1 MPENP
6 DIATRTA
13 ELLKNPETVVFGGDG
28 EPKSPESTV
37 AHLNDL
43 LANDQLEPDNY
54 SLGGSVEALE
64 KRMADE
70 LGKEA
75 AIWLPTGTLANHL
88 ALRHHCGVKSRVVL
102 QEQSHIYHDEGDAL
116 AKLSGLQAIPLAPN
130 EPHFTTDNLRVA
142 LDQATGGRVDNSV
155 GVVSIES
162 PVRRQA
168 GQIVPWEELQAL
180 AELCHTEKIPIHLD
194 GARLYMMAA
203 ATGIDVKTYSKL
215 FDSVYVSMYK
225 YFGAPFGAIL
235 AGDRS
240 FIEGM
245 YDDRR
250 MFGSGLASGYMAA
263 ALALNG
269 IDGFIERFASALTK
283 AQSLFESLNDL
294 SNMTIRQFEHGSN
307 IFELTLEP
315 AVDGDRLAEN
325 LLDHGI
331 VLNRPNNE
339 WPEILLHVNTTLL
352 RQPNEEITRSFAA
365 ALAESTD

>member
-1 MPENP
+1 
-6 DIATRTA
+6 
-13 ELLKNPETVVFGGDG
+13 
-28 EPKSPESTV
+28 
-37 AHLNDL
+37 
-43 LANDQLEPDNY
+43 
-54 SLGGSVEALE
+54 
-64 KRMADE
+64 
-70 LGKEA
+70 
-75 AIWLPTGTLANHL
+75 
-88 ALRHHCGVKSRVVL
+88 
-102 QEQSHIYHDEGDAL
+102 
-116 AKLSGLQAIPLAPN
+116 
-130 EPHFTTDNLRVA
+130 
-142 LDQATGGRVDNSV
+142 
-155 GVVSIES
+155 
-162 PVRRQA
+162 
-168 GQIVPWEELQAL
+168 
-180 AELCHTEKIPIHLD
+180 
-194 GARLYMMAA
+194 MMAA